1 MRPREG
7 RLGWLARGLVAV
19 AALLPLLTF
28 VWPLWHYFFEAP
40 QYPEGL
46 AMQIW
51 TSRLTGRVDLINQL
65 NHYVGF
71 MRLDAAEFWELRVL
85 PIAVVVVSA
94 AGLLVAVRGRRR
106 WLTAWLVGYG
116 AFAVAGMADFFRWLW
131 KFGHTIDPRAAI
143 TMEGYTPPLLG
154 TSQFMN
160 FYITAWPGWGA
171 AALAGGF
178 VLGAIVLAGVW
189 FLSRR
194 PVRAVRPV
202 ATAAALL
209 AVLGLVAACSAP
221 KPVPIVVGEDLCA
234 FCGMQVSDPRYPAQ
248 VVTRA
253 GKAYKFDSLEC
264 MLAFLHEGRVAAQ
277 DVHSLWV
284 TDFGT
289 PGRLL
294 RAEEARYLRSGALRS
309 PMGLNVAAFR
319 TLGELED
326 VRAEVGG
333 VEVRYADLEALV
345 VESGLVERVT
355 NDEGHSHV
363 PPGDGSRGEPYAP
376 PAGTLVAYPGAP

>member
-7 RLGWLARGLVAV
+7 RLSRLARGLVAV

-28 VWPLWHYFFEAP
+28 VWPLWHYRFEAP

-71 MRLDAAEFWELRVL
+71 MQLDAAEFWELRVL
-85 PIAVVVVSA
+85 PVAVVVVSA
-94 AGLLVAVRGRRR
+94 AGLLVAARGLRR

-116 AFAVAGMADFFRWLW
+116 AIAVAGMADFFRWLW
-131 KFGHTIDPRAAI
+131 RFGHTIDPRAAI
-143 TMEGYTPPLLG
+143 TMEGYTPPMLG

-171 AALAGGF
+171 VALAGGF
-178 VLGAIVLAGVW
+178 VLGALVLAGVW

-194 PVRAVRPV
+194 RVRALRPV

-209 AVLGLVAACSAP
+209 ALLALAACSAP

-248 VVTRA
+248 VVTRT

-264 MLAFLHEGRVAAQ
+264 MLSFLHEGHVAAR

-284 TDFGT
+284 TDFAR

-294 RAEEARYLRSGALRS
+294 RAEEARYLRSGDLRS

-333 VEVRYADLEALV
+333 LEVRYADLEALV
-345 VESGLVERVT
+345 VESGLLERVT
-355 NDEGHSHV
+355 DEGGHGHV
-363 PPGDGSRGEPYAP
+363 PLGDGSPDEAYAA
-376 PAGTLVAYPGAP
+376 PAGALAASTAAP